1 MADFGALQA
10 QAPMTPANVY
20 GLTVRITHE
29 DSPGQYVLRWI
40 TLDQPRGHPPH
51 AFTAYC
57 WQEGKTRA
65 FYFANIVKVRD
76 GADNAMELGDFLAMF
91 GIQTYSRSRSLVP
104 VRGASQPLS
113 LGRPG
118 GTDTVG
124 QKETSRFLEVLGLF
138 WIDMVGV
145 LVVTGFYYDFKAMLA
160 IVLLLTIA
168 VAPVG
173 LLVGMVRP
181 HWVLPRRAAP
191 TRLSVAGLYVTLLV
205 LAVFLIGVVF
215 SETEDETDPN
225 SGLAGS
231 ATEQPAPSTGERKL
245 RDP

>member
-1 MADFGALQA
+1 MADFGALRA
-10 QAPMTPANVY
+10 QAPLAPTDLY

-29 DSPGQYVLRWI
+29 DPPGHSTLKWI
-40 TLDQPRGHPPH
+40 TLDRTRGHPPH
-51 AFTAYC
+51 AFAAYC
-57 WQEGKTRA
+57 WHEGKARA
-65 FYFANIVKVRD
+65 FRFADVTKVRD
-76 GADNAMELGDFLAMF
+76 GADETMDLGGFLAMF
-91 GIQTYSRSRSLVP
+91 GIQAYSRSRSLVP
-104 VRGASQPLS
+104 VRGAFQPLS
-113 LGRPG
+113 LVRPSG
-118 GTDTVG
+118 PGAAG

-138 WIDMVGV
+138 WIDMVAA
-145 LVVTGFYYDFKAMLA
+145 LAATGFYYDFKAMLA

-181 HWVLPRRAAP
+181 RWVLPRRAAP
-191 TRLSVAGLYVTLLV
+191 TRLSVVGLYVTALI
-205 LAVFLIGVVF
+205 LALFLIGVVF
-215 SETEDETDPN
+215 SDTEGKIDPN